1 MKHSGRTVKRLKG
14 WLAPALAAMMALSM
28 LCGVAATYKA
38 GSYTGS
44 AKGFGGTV
52 SVKLTVDSKGKITGA
67 TVTAKDET
75 PEIGGKAAQ
84 QLAQAIVKKGSLSVD
99 AVSGATNT
107 SRAVL
112 SAARR
117 LWPRRATFRRTRKR

>member
-107 SRAVL
+107 SAPC
-112 SAARR
+112 SAPLRR